1 MGASVFWGEWGQYND
16 MFRGLCGN
24 APGDPNSFNNS
35 VCENF
40 IPTGVVG
47 SGPNK
52 GIALVTDSVITG
64 SEVDR
69 WGVGFVQ
76 EIDSAAMHLFA
87 RWQHLELNN
96 LSAKNLR
103 GYLRR
108 SPYRQVRY
116 ANSNCFANGK
126 FGKDVS
132 AGIPRSRHLPGWRRD
147 LLLNEQ
153 TTFQIEAAPSGGF
166 FFGTCACC
174 RS

>member
-1 MGASVFWGEWGQYND
+1 

-24 APGDPNSFNNS
+24 APGDPDSFDNS

-52 GIALVTDSVITG
+52 GIALVTISVITG

-69 WGVGFVQ
+69 WGIGFVQ

-96 LSAKNLR
+96 LSAKISGLPASARLR
-103 GYLRR
+103 QPNGRQLLRQQA
-108 SPYRQVRY
+108 SS
-116 ANSNCFANGK
+116 AK
-126 FGKDVS
+126 TS
-132 AGIPRSRHLPGWRRD
+132 AGHSKISTSSRL
-147 LLLNEQ
+147 
-153 TTFQIEAAPSGGF
+153 AA
-166 FFGTCACC
+166 
-174 RS
+174 